1 MTNYPK
7 ATFIEPVELKM
18 RKCGRCAELQERLAA
33 AEAHLLDPTLAH
45 QNTLRQLDAA
55 KDAIRFVI
63 EKCVRETAGELS
75 DFAYLWAKDWH
86 EFKRMAKEVVG

>member
-1 MTNYPK
+1 VIDSTPLEDKY
-7 ATFIEPVELKM
+7 
-18 RKCGRCAELQERLAA
+18 RDLQQRLAA
-33 AEAHLLDPTLAH
+33 AEAKLLDPTLAH

-63 EKCVRETAGELS
+63 EKCVCENAGGQS
-75 DFAYLWAKDWH
+75 DFAYLWTKDWH